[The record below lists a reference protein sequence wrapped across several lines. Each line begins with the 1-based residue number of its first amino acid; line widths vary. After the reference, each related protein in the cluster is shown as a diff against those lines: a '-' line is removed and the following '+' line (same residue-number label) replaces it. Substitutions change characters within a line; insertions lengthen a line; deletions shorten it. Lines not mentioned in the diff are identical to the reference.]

1 MPHGGGGL
9 HVFII
14 IILHDL
20 LYHLRSFKCW
30 LSFSFWAGVGSDY
43 EGLFT
48 VSSERA
54 QNILQI
60 SSISTG
66 NTDLIWK
73 RVDKAPVSES
83 HQKLTFR

>member
-1 MPHGGGGL
+1 M
-9 HVFII
+9 
-14 IILHDL
+14 
-20 LYHLRSFKCW
+20 
-30 LSFSFWAGVGSDY
+30 GSGY

-60 SSISTG
+60 SSISAR

-73 RVDKAPVSES
+73 RVEKAPVSES
-83 HQKLTFR
+83 HQN